1 MVRQQ
6 IGFLMIVV
14 AATIG
19 VIALS
24 AITDTIRQWKTL
36 DKEGKIGGCVM
47 VALLLWATITTAAL
61 GMLLKTYW
69 LCTELII
76 LNWSVSVVFIICQS
90 ETETSG

>member
-24 AITDTIRQWKTL
+24 AISDTIRQWKTL
-36 DKEGKIGGCVM
+36 DKEGKICGCVM
-47 VALLLWATITTAAL
+47 VALLLWPAITAAAL
-61 GMLLKTYW
+61 GILL
-69 LCTELII
+69 
-76 LNWSVSVVFIICQS
+76 
-90 ETETSG
+90 

>member
-47 VALLLWATITTAAL
+47 VALLIWAAITTAAI
-61 GMLLKTYW
+61 GILL
-69 LCTELII
+69 
-76 LNWSVSVVFIICQS
+76 
-90 ETETSG
+90 

>member
-14 AATIG
+14 SATIW

-24 AITDTIRQWKTL
+24 AISDTIRQWKTL

-47 VALLLWATITTAAL
+47 VALLLWAAITAAAL
-61 GMLLKTYW
+61 GILL
-69 LCTELII
+69 
-76 LNWSVSVVFIICQS
+76 
-90 ETETSG
+90 

>member
-14 AATIG
+14 SATIL

-24 AITDTIRQWKTL
+24 AISDTIRQWKTL

-47 VALLLWATITTAAL
+47 VALLLWAAITTAAL
-61 GMLLKTYW
+61 GILL
-69 LCTELII
+69 
-76 LNWSVSVVFIICQS
+76 
-90 ETETSG
+90 

>member
-14 AATIG
+14 SATIW

-24 AITDTIRQWKTL
+24 AISDTIRKWKTL

-47 VALLLWATITTAAL
+47 VALLIWASITTAAL
-61 GMLLKTYW
+61 GILL
-69 LCTELII
+69 
-76 LNWSVSVVFIICQS
+76 
-90 ETETSG
+90 

>member
-24 AITDTIRQWKTL
+24 AISDTIRQWKTL
-36 DKEGKIGGCVM
+36 DKKGKIGGCVM
-47 VALLLWATITTAAL
+47 VALLLWAAITTAAL
-61 GMLLKTYW
+61 GILL
-69 LCTELII
+69 
-76 LNWSVSVVFIICQS
+76 
-90 ETETSG
+90 

>member
-14 AATIG
+14 SATIG

-24 AITDTIRQWKTL
+24 AISDTILHWKTL

-47 VALLLWATITTAAL
+47 VALLIWAAITTAAL
-61 GMLLKTYW
+61 GILL
-69 LCTELII
+69 
-76 LNWSVSVVFIICQS
+76 
-90 ETETSG
+90 

>member
-14 AATIG
+14 AATIL

-24 AITDTIRQWKTL
+24 AISDTIRQWKTL

-47 VALLLWATITTAAL
+47 VALIIWAAITEAAIGTL
-61 GMLLKTYW
+61 
-69 LCTELII
+69 
-76 LNWSVSVVFIICQS
+76 V
-90 ETETSG
+90 

>member
-14 AATIG
+14 SATIW

-24 AITDTIRQWKTL
+24 AISDTIRQWKTL

-47 VALLLWATITTAAL
+47 VALLIWAAITAAAL
-61 GMLLKTYW
+61 GILL
-69 LCTELII
+69 
-76 LNWSVSVVFIICQS
+76 
-90 ETETSG
+90 

>member
-24 AITDTIRQWKTL
+24 AISDTIRKWKTL

-47 VALLLWATITTAAL
+47 VALLIWAAITTASL
-61 GMLLKTYW
+61 GILL
-69 LCTELII
+69 
-76 LNWSVSVVFIICQS
+76 
-90 ETETSG
+90 

>member
-1 MVRQQ
+1 
-6 IGFLMIVV
+6 MIVL

-61 GMLLKTYW
+61 GILL
-69 LCTELII
+69 
-76 LNWSVSVVFIICQS
+76 
-90 ETETSG
+90 